1 MSFTMKELEHIA
13 KLCALNLSEQEKQK
27 YLKQIDTILEYVW
40 QLEEVDVE
48 WIEPLTNPIED
59 KYLQPRHGTKEFEY
73 KEKLLKPNVKHN
85 IKAGGIV
92 IKSPIKS

>member
-1 MSFTMKELEHIA
+1 MTFTMQDLEHIA
-13 KLCALNLSEQEKQK
+13 KLCALKLSDEEREK
-27 YLKQIDTILEYVW
+27 YLKQIDSILEYIW
-40 QLEEVDVE
+40 QLKEVDVE

-59 KYLQPRHGTKEFEY
+59 KYLEPREWTKEFQDRER
-73 KEKLLKPNVKHN
+73 LLKPNVKHN